1 MNYELRKLFDTV
13 VSICDVI
20 SVNVEPQRL
29 LCALVSICDEIHNSS
44 FLIHNWRYA
53 HHQDRV

>member
-1 MNYELRKLFDTV
+1 MNFELRKLFETF

-29 LCALVSICDEIHNSS
+29 LDVLVSICDVIPNSS
-44 FLIHNWRYA
+44 FLIHN
-53 HHQDRV
+53 

>member
-29 LCALVSICDEIHNSS
+29 LCTLVSICDVIPNSS
-44 FLIHNWRYA
+44 FLIHN
-53 HHQDRV
+53 